1 MIRSMT
7 GFGSATSIVD
17 GRHFSVEIRS
27 LNGKHLKCHVRLPE
41 DLLGL
46 EPELEAIVAGA
57 IRRGTITMTVRFQDR
72 SSNAAAEINHE
83 ALDRYMKQVSEIEG
97 VNMDAGS
104 LLHLPGV
111 LVHGTGEDAR
121 AEALNE
127 LKKLAGNACAAV
139 NTMRVEEGKAL
150 ESDLGDHLKRIA
162 GDLEHIESRVP
173 EVNELYSERLKSRM
187 SSMLGELGKEVRE
200 EDLIREV
207 AIFAEKSDIAEE
219 VSRLHGHLDQFRELV
234 SQEASSPVGRTLDFI
249 TQEMLR
255 EANTMASK
263 CLDPVVSKHVVSIK
277 GAVDRIKEQVQNV
290 E

>member
-17 GRHFSVEIRS
+17 GRDYSVEIRS

-41 DLLGL
+41 ELLGL
-46 EPELEAIVAGA
+46 EPELESIVSGE
-57 IRRGTITMTVRFQDR
+57 IQRGTVTMTVRFQDR
-72 SSNAAAEINHE
+72 SSNAAAEINQE
-83 ALDRYMKQVSEIEG
+83 ALASYMKQVSGIDG
-97 VNMDAGS
+97 VNIDAGS
-104 LLHLPGV
+104 LLQLPGV
-111 LVHGTGEDAR
+111 LVHSTGEDVR
-121 AEALNE
+121 LEAMNE
-127 LKKLAGNACAAV
+127 LKKLVAKACSAV
-139 NTMRVEEGKAL
+139 NSMRIEEGKSL
-150 ESDLGDHLKRIA
+150 NTDLGGHLKRIA
-162 GDLEHIESRVP
+162 DELVHIEARIP
-173 EVNELYSERLKSRM
+173 EVNELYSERLKTRM
-187 SSMLGELGKEVRE
+187 SSMLGELGAEVRE

-219 VSRLHGHLDQFRELV
+219 VSRLHGHLEQFKELI
-234 SQEASSPVGRTLDFI
+234 SAESPMGRTLDFI